1 MALAFNCGRVALVLY
16 RRRAFTTKVLRSR
29 FSNSYD
35 FLPKDIPLLLE
46 VLYEGNKRACR
57 MRSAGDEESAR
68 NLEKGSASLM
78 PVINRLLDTETKVNS
93 VAYPTK
99 RED

>member
-1 MALAFNCGRVALVLY
+1 
-16 RRRAFTTKVLRSR
+16 
-29 FSNSYD
+29 
-35 FLPKDIPLLLE
+35 
-46 VLYEGNKRACR
+46 

-68 NLEKGSASLM
+68 NLDKGSASLM